1 MKRVVLSMLV
11 ATLVFASCKNES
23 SEPKSDITLNDL
35 ALAEKII
42 EESIPEYLYVTATS
56 GLSLREFNNLNSER
70 LGKMPYGTKVKVISS
85 EKTLTMNVG
94 GIRGGMNE
102 VEFNQRK
109 GFAFNGYL
117 SKFFPPERDI
127 KVKGYAEELQAYFP
141 EVGYTE
147 SVGGSASKPSN
158 TETLSLPTTLWHEAF
173 FVAQQLFDFPK
184 EFDYPNP
191 KGKDKQVIE
200 YSKSKDKGWKNQLEV
215 TRTDNE
221 LEKIEYVYESQN
233 YSYTVTI
240 TQKGNVMKLEKT
252 EIVE

>member
-1 MKRVVLSMLV
+1 MKKVVLSMFL
-11 ATLVFASCKNES
+11 ATTVFASCKNES

-35 ALAEKII
+35 ALAETII
-42 EESIPEYLYVTATS
+42 EESTPEYLYVTATS

-127 KVKGYAEELQAYFP
+127 KVKGYAEELQTFFP

-191 KGKDKQVIE
+191 KGKDKQVIQ

-221 LEKIEYVYESQN
+221 LEKIEYVYESKN

-240 TQKGNVMKLEKT
+240 TKKGNVMKLEKA

>member
-1 MKRVVLSMLV
+1 MKKVVLSMLV
-11 ATLVFASCKNES
+11 ATIVFASCKNES
-23 SEPKSDITLNDL
+23 SEPKPDITANDI
-35 ALAEKII
+35 ALADTVI
-42 EESIPEYLYVTATS
+42 EESTPEYLYVTANS

-85 EKTLTMNVG
+85 EKNLTMNVG

-127 KVKGYAEELQAYFP
+127 KVKGYADELQAYFP
-141 EVGYTE
+141 EVVYTE

-191 KGKDKQVIE
+191 TGKDKQVIQS
-200 YSKSKDKGWKNQLEV
+200 SKSKDRGWKNQLEV
-215 TRTDNE
+215 TRLDNA
-221 LEKIEYVYESQN
+221 LERIEYVYEAQKFDSKI
-233 YSYTVTI
+233 TI
-240 TQKGNVMKLEKT
+240 VQDGNTMKISRT
-252 EIVE
+252 ETIK